1 MQVKKYLEENG
12 TAACGTARGNRKSFK
27 KEPLQKGQ
35 CRFLRN
41 ENMLAVCFH
50 DKKNYF
56 LSTMHSS
63 CEWKIGQEQKV
74 SKNVA
79 ISY

>member
-1 MQVKKYLEENG
+1 
-12 TAACGTARGNRKSFK
+12 
-27 KEPLQKGQ
+27 
-35 CRFLRN
+35 
-41 ENMLAVCFH
+41 MLAVCFH